1 MYNFHTWLDRWVR
14 DKQRDE
20 AAGNM
25 GSPAGADQH
34 AGTDA
39 GTPPEAGNS
48 GVARAPGAPHH
59 ARAPGDSGDRGG
71 RVRYTRRFPDDPV
84 VDRKALLNTG
94 GTLAVAESP
103 SCAEAEETA
112 PKQSLPERMR
122 DFAGFWLRHRP
133 HPELDNLSLSTVRC
147 LLGARE
153 ARFSGFL
160 SIREDLPGDRY
171 LELPFV
177 RRCWRLLWI
186 LDEYQHGD
194 YCGEPLL
201 VGSRREHRGINSG
214 MRFTWALTRELDMN
228 PETAQVNMRAM
239 VQFLVEAGLIET
251 HNDCLLSERA
261 RGLVAGGSP
270 GSFYKALCLR
280 AFNRC
285 MWDRAD
291 GLPPLISIQLN
302 GLYLL
307 YALHARFRDSA
318 IRDGLNGCSR
328 SVSSSESLGTS
339 AMDLARRIDSIN
351 RILRFDPEPSYWV
364 KDVRVVARA
373 IHFRL
378 LSRLGRILGLIEPV
392 ADLNESSPRPEERF
406 YRPTHFA
413 ERVMLWNP

>member
-14 DKQRDE
+14 DKQHEE
-20 AAGNM
+20 AAGNVE
-25 GSPAGADQH
+25 SPAGADLN
-34 AGTDA
+34 AGTD
-39 GTPPEAGNS
+39 TPG
-48 GVARAPGAPHH
+48 GRATLHGGATPSD
-59 ARAPGDSGDRGG
+59 AATPSDTGDCVR

-84 VDRKALLNTG
+84 VDRKVLLDTG

-103 SCAEAEETA
+103 PCGEAEETA
-112 PKQSLPERMR
+112 PKQTLPERMR

-186 LDEYQHGD
+186 LDEYQRGD

-201 VGSRREHRGINSG
+201 VGSRREHYGFGSG
-214 MRFTWALTRELDMN
+214 VRFSWALTRELDMN

-239 VQFLVEAGLIET
+239 VQFLVEAGLIEVR
-251 HNDCLLSERA
+251 NNCLLSERA
-261 RGLVAGGSP
+261 RGLVAAGSP

-285 MWDRAD
+285 MWDRDD
-291 GLPPLISIQLN
+291 GLPALISVQLN

-307 YALHARFRDSA
+307 YALHARFQDST
-318 IRDGLNGCSR
+318 
-328 SVSSSESLGTS
+328 VSSTDSRGTS

-378 LSRLGRILGLIEPV
+378 LSRLGRILGLIEPL
-392 ADLNESSPRPEERF
+392 ADLNECSPRPEERM